1 MPEDLDRLQGS
12 WTLAALEMDGQK
24 MPASMLAN
32 ARIVIQ
38 GRRFTSTGMGA
49 MYEGAVELDASH
61 TPGHID
67 MKFDAGPESGNT
79 NLGIYALEGDNL
91 KICLATR
98 GSLRPSSFA
107 SSSGSGF
114 ALETFTRESAPVA
127 RRGNVRS
134 PKTAATATPNRTP
147 ATELEGE
154 WSMVSGILDG
164 RPMDESLVKWVKR
177 VTQGNQTTVYAGPQ
191 VMLQAEFTH
200 DPSKSPKTIDYI
212 NTAGSNKG
220 KIQHGI
226 YAFEGDLLR
235 IYMSAPGVARPAK
248 FNLKPGKEGTL
259 TVWKKA

>member
-49 MYEGAVELDASH
+49 VYEGAVELDASH
-61 TPGHID
+61 APGHID